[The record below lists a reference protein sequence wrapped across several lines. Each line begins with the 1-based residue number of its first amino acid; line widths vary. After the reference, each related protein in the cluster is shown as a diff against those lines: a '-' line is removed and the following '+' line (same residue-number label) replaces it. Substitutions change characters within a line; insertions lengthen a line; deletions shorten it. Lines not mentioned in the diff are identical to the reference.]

1 MKHKLILTLASVQY
15 NRNSRSGNARRT
27 VSQPDHD
34 ILEGLPIRRWS
45 KKPVILNT
53 AAVEKSDANSVTI
66 PNDGFHELEMPKDS
80 NLLPEITYAIL
91 RAARMGAILKEGI
104 NDREDDAEN
113 APDQLTQSEE
123 KSGVLTRKWTLIGRD
138 SEPKEPEYLAKRRK
152 GLRSLYGGSTAPINS
167 TSQLRK
173 IKIRN
178 VDNEGNSQIVEA
190 LVPEGQVVDAE
201 ILEEELTS
209 PTQALAPGTM
219 VEGVGVANAEGVLV
233 PQEQITPAAQRR
245 RPPPPKRRLKG
256 PGRGKKKKVAF
267 ASGTDGSTVPSG
279 LQPDVGEATDPEAV
293 NGVHSLDGD
302 NDGEDSIMHDAGQDG
317 EEGSEEASE
326 GEEAEEGDRDEGE
339 ISATPEAPAAVTKA
353 QTIASQEH
361 SIEPSIATATP
372 GNLAVTSDVSDLA
385 DDKTLGQETAALK
398 EEADPQ
404 SMDTSYEPPSDTS
417 PKIEKKEIREESG
430 SKTTTAS
437 SVQDIK
443 ADATPESFPDPMTE
457 TIDEVPLSTSTAPP
471 TAKSNEDA
479 DMSGA
484 HVPPK
489 QDSSGAGQGQLQ
501 PSLVNSLPPKPAS
514 LPPKPPASSLPPK
527 PILTTENQ
535 APLEQ
540 ANRSEQTHVDT
551 THSPNL
557 IPASNTVPV
566 DLSRPKAGILPSI
579 SPTPRS
585 LPEIVAVSAV
595 NPKTAGDESQSSE
608 LTKSVPDADPAASS
622 SSILLHDKPET
633 SQSLPIE
640 PSVNPIEQQHHT
652 PNAPT
657 PSPPT
662 PIATPFDI
670 HQRERLMESPKA
682 PTMSPPTPLRRD
694 SSSPDLPLAGAGGG
708 YYAPPQPPPLEL
720 ASASEPR
727 RIPGLNQ
734 EEQLLPSLTREE
746 ERIDVEA
753 APNAPETFAAEIPH
767 EHNPL
772 DGLAAPKISSP
783 PAGEASNAG
792 EEDRGEGAR
801 EGKEAAHFPEGA
813 EDFLGSLERSLG
825 KIKYDETKRKV
836 MR

>member
-1 MKHKLILTLASVQY
+1 MKNKLILSLASVQY

-34 ILEGLPIRRWS
+34 ILEGLPIRRWQ

-53 AAVEKSDANSVTI
+53 AAVEKPDTNSVTI

-104 NDREDDAEN
+104 NGREDDTEN
-113 APDQLTQSEE
+113 AADQLTQSEE
-123 KSGVLTRKWTLIGRD
+123 KSGVLTRKWMLIGRD

-167 TSQLRK
+167 TSQMRK

-219 VEGVGVANAEGVLV
+219 VEGVGIANAEGVLV
-233 PQEQITPAAQRR
+233 PQEQATPAGQRR

-279 LQPDVGEATDPEAV
+279 LQPDVGKATDPEAV
-293 NGVHSLDGD
+293 NGVHSLNVD

-326 GEEAEEGDRDEGE
+326 GDEAEEGDRDEGE

-353 QTIASQEH
+353 QTVASQEH
-361 SIEPSIATATP
+361 PIESSIVTAP
-372 GNLAVTSDVSDLA
+372 PVHLAVTSDESDLA

-398 EEADPQ
+398 EEPDPQ
-404 SMDTSYEPPSDTS
+404 SMDTSYESPSDRS
-417 PKIEKKEIREESG
+417 PKIEKKEFPEKSG
-430 SKTTTAS
+430 SKKTTAS
-437 SVQDIK
+437 SVQNIK

-457 TIDEVPLSTSTAPP
+457 TMDEVPPSTSTASSPP
-471 TAKSNEDA
+471 AMAKSNKDA
-479 DMSGA
+479 DISRA
-484 HVPPK
+484 HVPPN

-501 PSLVNSLPPKPAS
+501 PSLVTSLPPKPAS

-527 PILTTENQ
+527 PIFTTENP
-535 APLEQ
+535 APVEQ

-551 THSPNL
+551 TQSPNL
-557 IPASNTVPV
+557 IPASDAVPI
-566 DLSRPKAGILPSI
+566 DLPRPKAGIPHPT

-595 NPKTAGDESQSSE
+595 DPKPAGDDTQLSDV
-608 LTKSVPDADPAASS
+608 TNPVPGADPAASS
-622 SSILLHDKPET
+622 SSALPSDKPEP

-640 PSVNPIEQQHHT
+640 PWVNPIEQQHHT

-662 PIATPFDI
+662 PIATSFDI

-694 SSSPDLPLAGAGGG
+694 SSSPDLPLAGGGGG

-734 EEQLLPSLTREE
+734 EEHFLPSLTREE

-753 APNAPETFAAEIPH
+753 APDAPETFAAEIPH

-772 DGLAAPKISSP
+772 DGLAAPKISSSP
-783 PAGEASNAG
+783 PAGEPSHAG
-792 EEDRGEGAR
+792 EEDVR
-801 EGKEAAHFPEGA
+801 EGVEEERRNKEAARSPDGA
-813 EDFLGSLERSLG
+813 EDLLGSLERSLG
-825 KIKYDETKRKV
+825 K
-836 MR
+836 